1 MDWQSKMNP
10 GDTSPEPRVANLLD
24 HQEPSTETAELTD
37 ILAHGENIRV
47 ERIVSMGHT
56 SEAGFWYDD
65 PSAEWVT
72 VLSGEARIR
81 FLVDDK
87 VIHLRC
93 GDHITIQP
101 HEKHRVEWTAPDE
114 QTVWLAI
121 YFLPLS
127 FNKP

>member
-1 MDWQSKMNP
+1 MKT
-10 GDTSPEPRVANLLD
+10 GHTSPDTRVANLLD
-24 HQEPSTETAELTD
+24 RVDPSTTNAELIE
-37 ILAHGENIRV
+37 ILARGDNVRV
-47 ERIVSMGHT
+47 ERIVSQGH
-56 SEAGFWYDD
+56 SRDAGFWYDD

-101 HEKHRVEWTAPDE
+101 HEKHRVEWTTPDE
-114 QTVWLAI
+114 RTVWLAI

-127 FNKP
+127 